1 MNGWLNITLIF
12 MALNLLLVFD
22 LMFKKTLNSSQE
34 KENLLQNRQLFQSI
48 LNDGHNEKVEKMEIS
63 RYFDM
68 KKIIMLDQSRREI
81 VEKHVD
87 ILKAEKKFKKGV
99 RSIFKVKR
107 IESAMN
113 LGLLG
118 TDEARK
124 SLEEAISKE
133 KDSVVKLYLANSLSD
148 IGNKASLPFLVNSLL
163 NARRFYRMR
172 VNLLIADFGEAF
184 DEGIKEL
191 MNSERLEIKE
201 LLVDFASVYYSENS
215 RDYLKWFIIHQKE
228 DLEKLT
234 HTFGENGQKTCR
246 TCMQSF
252 FNEQGMRGCH
262 IKKTIPRSLTCK
274 QQKDIPISVHY
285 KEKYTKLLY
294 KAYRVMGEFY
304 PESFLEIPY
313 DEAFAPEIKEAYVHA
328 VSRIPSKNRLKHL
341 ISFLKDED
349 TRRTAVHVM
358 SVMIED
364 NPSRI
369 AILTKVYQ
377 EEENQD
383 IKREL
388 SKVLASRVEYF
399 IMKLNTRSR
408 KEAVTLITEILSLGR
423 NSEIIE
429 FLNKNRDTD
438 IENELLEILKNA
450 VKTSPD
456 LKDECARYLNSRLLK
471 KCKIEKI
478 QPAAF
483 VKKEEKDQKLVTKL
497 YVILAFV
504 FLLFPGIFLL
514 RHGWAVFGWPVLEQL
529 RTYVIEFNYYIIYY
543 AMSISGIYF
552 ILLLL
557 SYMNVNKQVKLWKLK
572 NMSLMFKKGMLP
584 SVSIVA
590 PAFNEEKTV
599 IESVNSLLNLEYPDY
614 ELILVNDGSTDK
626 TLERLIQTY
635 NLKRVDFVYKEE
647 IATKSV
653 RGVYLNSSLP
663 RLIVVDKENGG
674 KGDSLN
680 VGINISQKE
689 YFCGIDADSL
699 LEGDALLRLAS
710 MTLDQ
715 GTETPALGGNILP
728 VNGLSVKNGQIK
740 DVRLPRGIWGKLQ
753 TIEYTR
759 AFKAGRLGWAK
770 INGLLIISG
779 AFGLFRTER
788 VISAGGYLTKS
799 SAFHRD
805 TVGEDMELVVRIA
818 RSMKEQNL
826 KYKICYSYNA
836 NCWTEVPEDYT
847 SLKKQRYRWHK
858 GLIDNLTFHSKMLF
872 NPRYGVNGLISMP
885 YFFIFE
891 MLGPMIE
898 VQGIIMVVL
907 AFLLGLL
914 NIKIAMLLFIFT
926 VMAGI
931 LISTASLVILE
942 KDSSIFNKRDVLTLF
957 FYAIIENFGP
967 RQLISLWRV
976 GSFFSMMRKPVS
988 WDKTERKGFN
998 EKKEPIKPM
1007 TTKDVLE

>member
-1 MNGWLNITLIF
+1 MNGWLIITLIF
-12 MALNLLLVFD
+12 MGLDLFLVFD
-22 LMFKKTLNSSQE
+22 LMFKKTVNSSQE
-34 KENLLQNRQLFQSI
+34 KKNLLRNRQFFQSI
-48 LNDGHNEKVEKMEIS
+48 LNDGHKEKEEKMEIF

-68 KKIIMLDQSRREI
+68 KKIIMLDQGRREI
-81 VEKHVD
+81 AEKHVD
-87 ILKAEKKFKKGV
+87 ILQAEKKFKKGV
-99 RSIFKVKR
+99 QSIFKIKR

-124 SLEEAISKE
+124 CLEEAIANE
-133 KDSVVKLYLANSLSD
+133 KDSVVKLYLANALSD
-148 IGNKASLPFLVNSLL
+148 IGNKESLPFLVNSLL

-184 DEGIKEL
+184 DDCVSEL

-201 LLVDFASVYYSENS
+201 LLVDFASLYYSENS
-215 RDYLKWFIIHQKE
+215 RDYLKSFITHQQE
-228 DLEKLT
+228 DQEKLRLNY
-234 HTFGENGQKTCR
+234 GENGQKSCMTC
-246 TCMQSF
+246 TESF
-252 FNEQGMRGCH
+252 LNEQGTRGCRL
-262 IKKTIPRSLTCK
+262 KKTVPSTLTCK
-274 QQKDIPISVHY
+274 QQVDIPISVNY
-285 KEKYTKLLY
+285 EDNYTKLLY
-294 KAYRVMGEFY
+294 KAYRAMGEFY

-313 DEAFAPEIKEAYVHA
+313 DQAFAPEIKEAFVYA
-328 VSRIPSKNRLKHL
+328 VSRIPSENRLKQL
-341 ISFLKDED
+341 ISFLKDEE

-369 AILTKVYQ
+369 AILTKVYK
-377 EEENQD
+377 EEDNQD

-408 KEAVTLITEILSLGR
+408 KEAITLLTEILNLGR
-423 NSEIIE
+423 SSEIIG
-429 FLNKNRDTD
+429 FLNKNRDID
-438 IENELLEILKNA
+438 LENELLEILKNA
-450 VKTSPD
+450 MKTSIS
-456 LKDECARYLNSRLLK
+456 LSEECSRYLNGRLLK
-471 KCKIEKI
+471 KCKIEKS
-478 QPAAF
+478 QPAAP
-483 VKKEEKDQKLVTKL
+483 VKTEEKDQKLVAKL
-497 YVILAFV
+497 YMILAFV

-514 RHGWAVFGWPVLEQL
+514 RHGWAVFGWPIIEQL
-529 RTYVIEFNYYIIYY
+529 RTYVIEFNHYIIYY
-543 AMSISGIYF
+543 AMSISVIYF

-584 SVSIVA
+584 TISIIA

-614 ELILVNDGSTDK
+614 ELILVSDGSTDK

-647 IATKSV
+647 ITTKSV
-653 RGVYLNSSLP
+653 RGIYLNSSLP

-680 VGINISQKE
+680 VGINISKKE

-740 DVRLPRGIWGKLQ
+740 DVRLPRGILGKLQ

-759 AFKAGRLGWAK
+759 AFKAGRLGWAQ

-799 SAFHRD
+799 GAFHRD

-818 RSMKEQNL
+818 RSMKEENL

-836 NCWTEVPEDYT
+836 NCWTEVPEDYN

-898 VQGIIMVVL
+898 VQGIIMVIL
-907 AFLLGLL
+907 AFFLGLL
-914 NIKIAMLLFIFT
+914 NIKIAILLFIFT
-926 VMAGI
+926 VMTGI

-942 KDSSIFNKRDVLTLF
+942 KDSSIFSKRDVLTLF

-967 RQLISLWRV
+967 RQMISLWRV
-976 GSFFSMMRKPVS
+976 GSYFSMMRKPAS
-988 WDKTERKGFN
+988 WDKAERKGFN
-998 EKKEPIKPM
+998 ENWKPEAPM
-1007 TTKDVLE
+1007 KAKDVLE